1 MAYCLQTLKGITLDC
16 SHSLG
21 GIKTVYIANYNDV
34 TELSYNAST
43 GTTTGNTSGVT
54 GSTTGV
60 TYTGDTITG
69 ITMASGAVFKPYQ
82 FRKQTGS
89 MTSTLTVDETAG
101 VNYVSTELSLVFT
114 KMETKKRIELSAL
127 SVGQLAVIVED
138 SNGTFWYLGKDD
150 YVSVSAGG
158 AQTGVAKGDGNNYT
172 LTLRD
177 ESDTYPY
184 EVTKEAVEAVVEK
197 TQDKK

>member
-1 MAYCLQTLKGITLDC
+1 MAYCNQTLKGITLDC

-34 TELSYNAST
+34 TDIKYNAST
-43 GTTTGNTSGVT
+43 GTTTGSTSGVT

-60 TYTGDTITG
+60 TYSGDTITS

-158 AQTGVAKGDGNNYT
+158 AQTGTAKGDGNNYT

-184 EVTKEAVEAVVEK
+184 EITKEAVDSVVEK

>member
-1 MAYCLQTLKGITLDC
+1 MAYCIQTLKGITLDC

-21 GIKTVYIANYNDV
+21 GIKTAYIANYNDV
-34 TELSYNAST
+34 TDIKYNAST
-43 GTTTGNTSGVT
+43 GSTT
-54 GSTTGV
+54 GSTSGA

-69 ITMASGAVFKPYQ
+69 ITMASGTTFKPYQ

-89 MTSTLTVDETAG
+89 MVSTLTVDETAG

-114 KMETKKRIELSAL
+114 KMETKKRLELSAL

-150 YVSVSAGG
+150 YVSATAGG
-158 AQTGVAKGDGNNYT
+158 GQTGTAKGDGNNYT

-184 EVTKEAVEAVVEK
+184 EITKEAVESVIEK

>member
-1 MAYCLQTLKGITLDC
+1 MNYCNQTLNGITLDC

-21 GIKTVYIANYNDV
+21 GIKTVFIANYNDV
-34 TELSYNAST
+34 TDIKYNAST
-43 GTTTGNTSGVT
+43 GTTTGSTSGVT

-60 TYTGDTITG
+60 TYSGDTITG
-69 ITMASGAVFKPYQ
+69 ITMASGTYFQPYQ

-127 SVGQLAVIVED
+127 SIGQLAVIVED
-138 SNGTFWYLGKDD
+138 SNGIFWYLGKDD

-158 AQTGVAKGDGNNYT
+158 AQTGTAKGDGNNYT

-184 EVTKEAVEAVVEK
+184 EISKEAVESVVKK
-197 TQDKK
+197 TQDKN

>member
-1 MAYCLQTLKGITLDC
+1 MAYCIQTLKGITLDC

-34 TELSYNAST
+34 TDIKYNAST
-43 GTTTGNTSGVT
+43 GTTTGSTSGVT

-60 TYTGDTITG
+60 TFTGDTITG

-89 MTSTLTVDETAG
+89 MVSTLTVDETAG

-114 KMETKKRIELSAL
+114 TMETKKRIELSAL

-158 AQTGVAKGDGNNYT
+158 GQTGTAKGDGNNYT

-184 EVTKEAVEAVVEK
+184 EITKEAVDAVVEK

>member
-1 MAYCLQTLKGITLDC
+1 MAYCYQTLKGITLDC

-34 TELSYNAST
+34 TDLSYNAST
-43 GTTTGNTSGVT
+43 GSTSGE
-54 GSTTGV
+54 

-69 ITMASGAVFKPYQ
+69 ITMSASAKFKPYQ

-114 KMETKKRIELSAL
+114 KMETRKRIELSAL

-158 AQTGVAKGDGNNYT
+158 GQTGTAKGDGNNYT
-172 LTLRD
+172 LTLKD

-184 EVTKEAVEAVVEK
+184 EVTKEAVEKVVDK
-197 TQDKK
+197 TQETE

>member
-1 MAYCLQTLKGITLDC
+1 MAYCNQTLNGITLDC

-21 GIKTVYIANYNDV
+21 GIKTAYIANYGDV
-34 TELSYNAST
+34 ESVSADTAS
-43 GTTTGNTSGVT
+43 GKIVSV
-54 GSTTGV
+54 
-60 TYTGDTITG
+60 
-69 ITMASGAVFKPYQ
+69 TMAASKKFKPYQ

-114 KMETKKRIELSAL
+114 KMETAKRLELSAL
-127 SVGQLAVIVED
+127 SIGQLAVIVED

-150 YVSVSAGG
+150 YVSATAGG
-158 AQTGVAKGDGNNYT
+158 AQTGTAKGDGNNYT

-177 ESDTYPY
+177 ESDTYPF
-184 EVTKEAVEAVVEK
+184 EIDKSAVDSIIEK
-197 TQDKK
+197 

>member
-1 MAYCLQTLKGITLDC
+1 MAYCIQTLKGITLDC

-34 TELSYNAST
+34 TDIKYNAST
-43 GTTTGNTSGVT
+43 GSTSGVT
-54 GSTTGV
+54 GSTTG
-60 TYTGDTITG
+60 DTITS

-184 EVTKEAVEAVVEK
+184 EITKEAVEAVVEK

>member
-1 MAYCLQTLKGITLDC
+1 MAYCNQTLKGIILDC

-34 TELSYNAST
+34 TSLSYNAST
-43 GTTTGNTSGVT
+43 GSTTGTTSGVT

-69 ITMASGAVFKPYQ
+69 ITMASGTYFKPYQ

-150 YVSVSAGG
+150 YVSATAGG

-177 ESDTYPY
+177 ESDTYPF
-184 EVTKEAVEAVVEK
+184 EIDKSAVDTVIQK
-197 TQDKK
+197 

>member
-1 MAYCLQTLKGITLDC
+1 MAYCIQTLKGITLDC

-34 TELSYNAST
+34 TDIKYNAST
-43 GTTTGNTSGVT
+43 GSTSGVT
-54 GSTTGV
+54 GSTTG
-60 TYTGDTITG
+60 DTITS

-184 EVTKEAVEAVVEK
+184 EITKEAVESVVEK

>member
-1 MAYCLQTLKGITLDC
+1 MAYCNQTLNGITLDC

-21 GIKTVYIANYNDV
+21 GIKTAYIANYNDV
-34 TELSYNAST
+34 TDIKYNAST
-43 GTTTGNTSGVT
+43 GSTT
-54 GSTTGV
+54 GSTSGA

-89 MTSTLTVDETAG
+89 LTSTLTVDETAG

-150 YVSVSAGG
+150 YVSATSGTG
-158 AQTGVAKGDGNNYT
+158 QSGVAKGDGNSYNIV
-172 LTLRD
+172 LRD

-184 EVTKEAVEAVVEK
+184 EITKEAVESVIEK

>member
-1 MAYCLQTLKGITLDC
+1 MAYCNQTLSGITLDC

-21 GIKTVYIANYNDV
+21 GIKTVYIANYGDV
-34 TELSYNAST
+34 ESVSADTAS
-43 GTTTGNTSGVT
+43 GKIVSV
-54 GSTTGV
+54 
-60 TYTGDTITG
+60 
-69 ITMASGAVFKPYQ
+69 TMATSAKFKPYQ

-114 KMETKKRIELSAL
+114 KMETAKRLELSAL
-127 SVGQLAVIVED
+127 SIGQLAVIVED
-138 SNGTFWYLGKDD
+138 SNGTYWYLGKDD
-150 YVSVSAGG
+150 YVSATAGG

-177 ESDTYPY
+177 ESDTYPF
-184 EVTKEAVEAVVEK
+184 EIDKSAVDSIIEK
-197 TQDKK
+197 

>member
-1 MAYCLQTLKGITLDC
+1 MAYCIQTLKGIKLDC

-34 TELSYNAST
+34 TDIEYNASS
-43 GTTTGNTSGVT
+43 GNT

-60 TYTGDTITG
+60 TFTGDTITG
-69 ITMASGAVFKPYQ
+69 LTMASGATFQPYQ

-114 KMETKKRIELSAL
+114 KMETAKRIELSAL
-127 SVGQLAVIVED
+127 SIGQLAVIVED

-158 AQTGVAKGDGNNYT
+158 GQTGTAKGDGNNYT

-184 EVTKEAVEAVVEK
+184 EITKEAVEKVI
-197 TQDKK
+197 KK